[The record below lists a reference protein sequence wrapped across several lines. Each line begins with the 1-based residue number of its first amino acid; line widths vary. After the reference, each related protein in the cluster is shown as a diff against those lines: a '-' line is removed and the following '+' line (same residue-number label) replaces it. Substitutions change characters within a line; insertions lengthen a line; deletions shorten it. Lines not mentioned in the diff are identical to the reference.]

1 MLKNLVHPEQRLQP
15 PNMNQQPA
23 IRQPPQ
29 QMTYICADCGSEN
42 QIKPREP
49 IRCQDCGHRIMY
61 KKRTRRIFADLGCLT
76 LYSGS
81 VRGSIGGRTNLK

>member
-1 MLKNLVHPEQRLQP
+1 
-15 PNMNQQPA
+15 MNQQPA

-29 QMTYICADCGSEN
+29 QMTYICAGTLSQTSYVNQSLPNYLTITQCLWPSQIDCGSEN

-61 KKRTRRIFADLGCLT
+61 KKRTRRIYGTKC
-76 LYSGS
+76 S
-81 VRGSIGGRTNLK
+81 